1 MSKQTTWSAR
11 SDGSRLTA
19 FPLLKTNGGRSR
31 HHHHNHNHKSSFWKH
46 GTRTVSTSSSPRYDF
61 SDLPQELVAKIGAS
75 LSYHSLKTASLVC
88 RSWCEALR
96 PAREATKFLTWGK
109 QFKHGR
115 GDFKP
120 NVNNALKMFLKA
132 AELGSTK
139 AMVDAGLIF
148 WERGDKDKA
157 FGLYREAAEAGDR
170 NAQGN
175 LGMWYL
181 QVEPPNSKEAVKWL
195 YLASFQGHVR
205 AQYQLAICL
214 YQGRGADRN
223 MKEAARWYLRAAE
236 RGYVRAMYNVSLC
249 YKYGDGLVQN
259 HRQARK
265 WMKWA
270 ADLGH
275 SKAQYEH
282 GLTLFSEGEKI
293 TALVYLELAT
303 RAGERAAIHIKDV
316 IREQLSPTSRYNAM
330 LLVENWRAL
339 PSSS

>member
-1 MSKQTTWSAR
+1 MSKQTIWPAR
-11 SDGSRLTA
+11 SDGSRFTA
-19 FPLLKTNGGRSR
+19 FPLLKANGGRSR
-31 HHHHNHNHKSSFWKH
+31 HHHHKSSFWKH
-46 GTRTVSTSSSPRYDF
+46 SPRTVSTSSSSRYDF

-88 RSWCEALR
+88 KSWCEALR
-96 PAREATKFLTWGK
+96 PAKESMKFLTWGK

-120 NVNNALKMFLKA
+120 NVDNALKMFLKA

-157 FGLYREAAEAGDR
+157 FPLYRKAAEAGDR

-181 QVEPPNSKEAVKWL
+181 QVEPPNPKEAVKWL
-195 YLASFQGHVR
+195 YLGSFQGHVR

-223 MKEAARWYLRAAE
+223 MKEANYHLR
-236 RGYVRAMYNVSLC
+236 S
-249 YKYGDGLVQN
+249 
-259 HRQARK
+259 
-265 WMKWA
+265 
-270 ADLGH
+270 
-275 SKAQYEH
+275 
-282 GLTLFSEGEKI
+282 FF
-293 TALVYLELAT
+293 
-303 RAGERAAIHIKDV
+303 
-316 IREQLSPTSRYNAM
+316 
-330 LLVENWRAL
+330 
-339 PSSS
+339 SSSGQVVFESRRTWLCACYV